1 MRKMLIQLSKLSR
14 AVIAG
19 AAMSTVGFAVSADA
33 LSSTFSFLVVEMNE
47 EGKETLVER
56 DSVRPGE
63 VIHYQLSH
71 ENMTVDAMS
80 GIVIAAPVP
89 DGVTLTLGD
98 ETTSIKADFEVQ
110 AELDPELEGLE
121 WSTLPA
127 MRMVADAEGIL
138 HEEAL
143 PEAEIVSVRWTFSE
157 PLEAGETAFNT
168 YRVRVE

>member
-1 MRKMLIQLSKLSR
+1 MLIQLSKLSR

-19 AAMSTVGFAVSADA
+19 AAMSTVGFAASADA

-71 ENMTVDAMS
+71 ENRTVDAMA

-89 DGVTLTLGD
+89 EGVTLKTGS
-98 ETTSIKADFEVQ
+98 ETTSIEAAFEVQ
-110 AELDPELEGLE
+110 AELDPEEEGLE

-127 MRMVADAEGIL
+127 TRLVADADGVLREQP
-138 HEEAL
+138 L
-143 PEAEIVSVRWTFSE
+143 PEAEIVAVRWTLSD
-157 PLEAGETAFNT
+157 PLAAGETAFNT
-168 YRVRVE
+168 YRVRVD